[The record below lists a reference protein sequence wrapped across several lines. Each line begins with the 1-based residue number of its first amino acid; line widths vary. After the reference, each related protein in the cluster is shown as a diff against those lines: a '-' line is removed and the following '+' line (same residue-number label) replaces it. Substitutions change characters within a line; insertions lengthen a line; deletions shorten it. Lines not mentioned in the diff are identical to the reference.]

1 MDAACRLRVIA
12 WLFVVLGIDGAI
24 EQIVSLFRPIEFDSV
39 CSLLP
44 GLNVQILALPVGIGL
59 HRRNALAHRI
69 AVGINWL
76 FPILFSIAAVILVFA
91 LITGGEM
98 TWHGPESTDG
108 AEMAREIRNALVGIP
123 LFVWQFRALRS
134 SDVRELFAAPVT
146 SDSGSASA

>member
-69 AVGINWL
+69 AVVRAVAHNAGIVL
-76 FPILFSIAAVILVFA
+76 FDYANVA
-91 LITGGEM
+91 L
-98 TWHGPESTDG
+98 D
-108 AEMAREIRNALVGIP
+108 L
-123 LFVWQFRALRS
+123 
-134 SDVRELFAAPVT
+134 
-146 SDSGSASA
+146 

>member
-1 MDAACRLRVIA
+1 M
-12 WLFVVLGIDGAI
+12 
-24 EQIVSLFRPIEFDSV
+24 LFRS
-39 CSLLP
+39 
-44 GLNVQILALPVGIGL
+44 
-59 HRRNALAHRI
+59 
-69 AVGINWL
+69 INWL